1 MKTLILLFGLSALAC
16 SCTPRA
22 PFYTDFTFDG
32 GDSDSDSD
40 MDSDGD
46 ADAGDDSGDT
56 DTDTTT
62 DTESEFPAT
71 CAEYLLANPGS
82 VDGEYTIYVEN
93 DGAKPWSVYCHNL
106 STAPTEYLTLINTNG
121 AYNFAQYTVDA
132 SSSYVNVRTY
142 YYKLRINPITFEVAV
157 NDDTFSASTGSLE
170 HGTITVTSMC
180 YTVAMN
186 CVAAEGYYG
195 LANIDLVGTPLKII
209 DTFCAYGMTPYG
221 EATMSAGD
229 QVVEITGGGHC
240 GWWAVCGNSIA
251 GPFNGN
257 CTGIL
262 ALEYIL

>member
-46 ADAGDDSGDT
+46 ADAGD
-56 DTDTTT
+56 
-62 DTESEFPAT
+62 
-71 CAEYLLANPGS
+71 
-82 VDGEYTIYVEN
+82 
-93 DGAKPWSVYCHNL
+93 
-106 STAPTEYLTLINTNG
+106 
-121 AYNFAQYTVDA
+121 
-132 SSSYVNVRTY
+132 
-142 YYKLRINPITFEVAV
+142 
-157 NDDTFSASTGSLE
+157 
-170 HGTITVTSMC
+170 
-180 YTVAMN
+180 
-186 CVAAEGYYG
+186 
-195 LANIDLVGTPLKII
+195 
-209 DTFCAYGMTPYG
+209 
-221 EATMSAGD
+221 